1 MRWQLNLEEFYLEV
15 IFMNGSKKNVADDAL
30 SHMDKIDNVDN
41 EMNDNKVELTLDSLS
56 KI

>member
-1 MRWQLNLEEFYLEV
+1 
-15 IFMNGSKKNVADDAL
+15 MNGSKKNVADDAL